1 MHLRDHLVSAQRSD
15 DGIFKPGALAVA
27 KLSIV
32 ENFVACSAGKS
43 AGLAPLKICDLDRL
57 PAGVL
62 LNLSQLEQELRSH
75 GGRPVFDRV
84 ACHVR
89 YRRCCVVRAYSR
101 EFPSHKFKV

>member
-27 KLSIV
+27 KWSVV

-57 PAGVL
+57 AAGVL
-62 LNLSQLEQELRSH
+62 LNRSQL
-75 GGRPVFDRV
+75 
-84 ACHVR
+84 A
-89 YRRCCVVRAYSR
+89 
-101 EFPSHKFKV
+101 